1 MSDGDPDSRTPVWGN
16 WVSTLATFVAPTTFI
31 GALLL
36 YFGFAYT
43 DAFYEY
49 FGVDAA
55 TLGFST
61 QDYALR
67 SAGALY
73 VPAGA
78 ALTVALAGVVVYYV
92 IRSVGSQPAPPFR
105 GLRWFAYGLSTW
117 GGCLF
122 LLGALGGFAV
132 WPAGAMGTPLLLGG
146 GLVLVVYGRA
156 LSFKLEGANYP
167 AARERLA
174 LALVAAMVALSS
186 FWATHA
192 YAKQHGY
199 DDARDLAH
207 HLWLR
212 PGMTIDTP
220 DRLHFPDQQVHET
233 AFPAD
238 THQRFRFRYQGLR
251 LLAES
256 NGRMFIIPENWEPIT
271 GRILVLPTD
280 STVRVTFSPG

>member
-1 MSDGDPDSRTPVWGN
+1 MADSGPEPRTPFSGN
-16 WVSTLATFVAPTTFI
+16 WVGTLATFIAPTTFV

-43 DAFYEY
+43 DALYEY

-78 ALTVALAGVVVYYV
+78 ALTVALSGVVVYYAV
-92 IRSVGSQPAPPFR
+92 RSAGSRAEPPARVVRLLP
-105 GLRWFAYGLSTW
+105 YGLSVC

-122 LLGALGGFAV
+122 LLGMLGGFAV
-132 WPAGAMGTPLLLGG
+132 WPAGAMDTPLLLGG
-146 GLVLVVYGRA
+146 GLGLFMYGR
-156 LSFKLEGANYP
+156 LLFFKLKGANYP
-167 AARERLA
+167 VARERTA
-174 LALVAAMVALSS
+174 LVLVAALVALSS

-192 YAKQHGY
+192 YAKQHGH
-199 DDARDLAH
+199 DDAAYLAR

-212 PGMTIDTP
+212 PAVTIDSP
-220 DRLHFPDQQVHET
+220 DRLHFRDGQVHET
-233 AFPAD
+233 AFPGDA
-238 THQRFRFRYQGLR
+238 HQRFRYRYDGLR

-256 NGRMFIIPENWEPIT
+256 NRRMFVIPEDWEPVT
-271 GRILVLPTD
+271 GSVLVLPAD
-280 STVRVTFSPG
+280 SAVRVTFSPG

>member
-1 MSDGDPDSRTPVWGN
+1 MADGDPEPRTPVWGN
-16 WVSTLATFVAPTTFI
+16 WVSTLATFIAPTTFI

-43 DAFYEY
+43 DALYEY

-78 ALTVALAGVVVYYV
+78 ALTVALGGVVVYYAA
-92 IRSVGSQPAPPFR
+92 RSVGNRPAPPFCGVR
-105 GLRWFAYGLSTW
+105 LFPHGLSSC
-117 GGCLF
+117 GGILF
-122 LLGALGGFAV
+122 LFGMLGGFAV
-132 WPAGAMGTPLLLGG
+132 WPAGAMDTPLLLGG

-156 LSFKLEGANYP
+156 LFFRLHGANYP
-167 AARERLA
+167 AASERLA
-174 LALVAAMVALSS
+174 LTLVAALVALSS

-199 DDARDLAH
+199 ADAKYLAH

-212 PGMTIDTP
+212 PGVTIDTV
-220 DRLHFPDQQVHET
+220 DRLHFSDQQVRET
-233 AFPAD
+233 DFPED
-238 THQRFRFRYQGLR
+238 PRQRFRFRYEGLR
-251 LLAES
+251 LLAQS
-256 NGRMFIIPENWEPIT
+256 NSRMFIIPENWEPT
-271 GRILVLPTD
+271 AGGVLVLPTD
-280 STVRVTFSPG
+280 ATVRVTFSPG